1 MSRLCTCFPNYVP
14 HSPFADQLMPGSL
27 YYAQRILNGRTFRLL
42 HIDPAIDQ
50 HQQLECT
57 CRLYNIDN
65 APQYEALSYVWGS
78 PTPSVEILCNG
89 QSIAIAPEL
98 SYALKR
104 LRLPDSERIIWADAI
119 CINQEDNPEKSHQVP
134 LMGSIYS
141 SAKRAVVWLGPGE
154 VQHTRRAFDCCRR
167 VAAACG
173 LFDYFCGRDPGHSER
188 HDELPLSERWFDL
201 SAFSSLLELFNRPWF
216 SRIWCIQ
223 EIRLAEDALVMWGDN
238 EISWTDL
245 SVSAS
250 WMFDRSGLRD
260 YSDPVTSLLEDIP
273 VENADMMS
281 GKDMYR
287 LLDALDH
294 FRVGFQA
301 SNPRDKV
308 YGLLNLVSSRFE
320 VEALDVDY
328 DKSVGRVYAD
338 TVLVDIQLRW
348 RLTAFARI
356 THPANYDGPGIEDFE
371 NPKDFKEKSDYRS
384 WAPRWDRIEVAE
396 KLGIDDADC
405 PWSACGENSTAVIV
419 AKPSEPAQL
428 CLKGVIYGRVDE
440 VGRIMDYYNLKDPE
454 YAGDPKFDSD
464 NENAD
469 EIVPDGTDINS
480 GYDPTERHPYID
492 NFERI
497 DVESSPEKFAR
508 TLTAGRWGL
517 AGNYLE
523 LLSSKKQARH
533 SAACIHLLLRLLHIQ
548 EFGEEGEYVNN
559 ADSLQFQ
566 TDAHHA
572 CEQRRIFWTD
582 KKSYGLGPHCMRS
595 GDVVVVLYGGNTPYI
610 LRPRGDGYIFMGQAY
625 VDEIMHG
632 EMFHDSEKFAL
643 QEQVFCL
650 I

>member
-1 MSRLCTCFPNYVP
+1 
-14 HSPFADQLMPGSL
+14 MPGPL

-42 HIDPAIDQ
+42 RIVPAIDQ

-57 CRLYNIDN
+57 CHLYNIDG

-89 QSIAIAPEL
+89 QTVEIGPEL
-98 SYALKR
+98 SYALRR
-104 LRLPDSERIIWADAI
+104 LRLRHSPRIIWADAL
-119 CINQEDNPEKSHQVP
+119 CINQQDDAEKSHQVP

-141 SAKRAVVWLGPGE
+141 LAKTVVVWLGPGD
-154 VQHTRRAFDCCRR
+154 VRHTRRAFECSERI
-167 VAAACG
+167 AIACYE
-173 LFDYFCGRDPGHSER
+173 FDNLHGRDLDHSER
-188 HDELPLSERWFDL
+188 HDELSLPESWFDS
-201 SAFSSLLELFNRPWF
+201 SALSSLRELFNRPWF

-223 EIRLAEDALVMWGDN
+223 EIRLARDALVMWGDD
-238 EISWTDL
+238 EIFWTDL
-245 SVSAS
+245 TVSAS
-250 WMFDRSGLRD
+250 WIFDKSTLGD
-260 YSDPVTSLLEDIP
+260 HSDPVTSLLADFP
-273 VENADMMS
+273 VENADIMRD
-281 GKDMYR
+281 KIMYH
-287 LLDALDH
+287 LLDALDR

-301 SNPRDKV
+301 TDPKDKV
-308 YGLLNLVSSRFE
+308 YGLLNLVSPKFE
-320 VEALDVDY
+320 VDALDINY
-328 DKSVGRVYAD
+328 SKSVGEIYAD
-338 TVLVDIQLRW
+338 TVLTDIQLYS

-356 THPANYDGPGIEDFE
+356 THPVNYDGPGPGDYKDS
-371 NPKDFKEKSDYRS
+371 KDFKGISEYRS

-396 KLGIDDADC
+396 TLGIDSTGC
-405 PWSACGENSTAVIV
+405 PWSAYGENVAAVVV
-419 AKPSEPAQL
+419 ANPSAPTYL
-428 CLKGVIYGRVDE
+428 CLKGVLYGRVDE
-440 VGRIMDYYNLKDPE
+440 VGDIMDHYNLKDPE
-454 YAGDPKFDSD
+454 YAGDPRFANDGED
-464 NENAD
+464 TE
-469 EIVPDGTDINS
+469 EIAPDAEDGWAV
-480 GYDPTERHPYID
+480 YDPTERHPYIN
-492 NFERI
+492 NFKRI
-497 DVESSPEKFAR
+497 DVESFPERFAR

-517 AGNYLE
+517 EGNYLE
-523 LLSSKKQARH
+523 LLSSKKRARH

-548 EFGEEGEYVNN
+548 EFGEEGQYVNN

-632 EMFHDSEKFAL
+632 EMFHESRIFAL